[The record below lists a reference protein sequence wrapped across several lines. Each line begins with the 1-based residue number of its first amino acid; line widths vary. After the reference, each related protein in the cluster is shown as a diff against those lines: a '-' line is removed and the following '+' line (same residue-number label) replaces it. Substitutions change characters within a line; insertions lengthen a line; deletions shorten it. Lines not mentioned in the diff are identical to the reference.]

1 MDKNLIKI
9 NGTYNKINQGEEF
22 NIFLVQISVD
32 AKKSQI
38 VENYLGLKKIEYC
51 LEEVSEDY
59 ANFTL
64 YDVSLQ
70 ELNIISK
77 L

>member
-1 MDKNLIKI
+1 M
-9 NGTYNKINQGEEF
+9 

-51 LEEVSEDY
+51 LEEVCEDY
-59 ANFTL
+59 TNFTL

-70 ELNIISK
+70 ELNVISK

>member
-1 MDKNLIKI
+1 M
-9 NGTYNKINQGEEF
+9 

-51 LEEVSEDY
+51 LEDVHEDY

-70 ELNIISK
+70 ELIVISK

>member
-1 MDKNLIKI
+1 MR
-9 NGTYNKINQGEEF
+9 
-22 NIFLVQISVD
+22 IFLVQIEVS
-32 AKKSQI
+32 AKSLQ
-38 VENYLGLKKIEYC
+38 VVQNYLELKKIEHS
-51 LEEVSEDY
+51 LEDVCKDY
-59 ANFTL
+59 ASLTL

>member
-1 MDKNLIKI
+1 MR
-9 NGTYNKINQGEEF
+9 
-22 NIFLVQISVD
+22 IFI
-32 AKKSQI
+32 SQI
-38 VENYLGLKKIEYC
+38 EVSAKSLQVVLNYLGLKKIEYC
-51 LEEVSEDY
+51 LEEVCEDY

-70 ELNIISK
+70 ELNVISK

>member
-1 MDKNLIKI
+1 MR
-9 NGTYNKINQGEEF
+9 
-22 NIFLVQISVD
+22 IFI
-32 AKKSQI
+32 SQI
-38 VENYLGLKKIEYC
+38 EVSAKSLQVVLNYLDLKKIEYT
-51 LEEVSEDY
+51 LEEVCEDY

-70 ELNIISK
+70 ELNVISR